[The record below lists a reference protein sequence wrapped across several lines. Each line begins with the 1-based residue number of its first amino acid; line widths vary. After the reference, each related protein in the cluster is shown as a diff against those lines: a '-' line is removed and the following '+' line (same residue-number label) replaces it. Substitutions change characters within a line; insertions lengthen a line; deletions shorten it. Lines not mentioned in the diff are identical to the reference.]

1 MAQTVKTVG
10 LNEEI
15 IQRLPWLDDVAKS
28 MEKLFEPV
36 LGQEAPH
43 EPRDFLYGTWLGHP
57 LHPAVVAIPLG
68 AWSAAAVFDL
78 LGEQRAADLLVGLG
92 LAGAA
97 GSAVTGAAQWQ
108 DTTNDLAPRRLG
120 TLHALLN
127 VAATGLMAGS
137 LLMRGRGRRGTGH
150 VLSTAGLGISLA
162 SAWLG
167 GDLAYDLGIG
177 VDHAAFEKPPTKW
190 KDVAALEDLQE
201 GKPLRVQAGSA
212 PILLLRRGNRIQ
224 AIGATCSHLGG
235 PLDKGKIEGNTVTC
249 PWHASVFC
257 LDDGAVI
264 HGPATTPEVAYE
276 VKVENGRVSVR
287 ANAAN
292 AGGTIPESETTQAEK
307 DGNTPTT

>member
-1 MAQTVKTVG
+1 MAETTKTVG
-10 LNEEI
+10 VNEELI
-15 IQRLPWLDDVAKS
+15 ARLPWLDDVAKS
-28 MEKLFEPV
+28 LEQLFEPV

-292 AGGTIPESETTQAEK
+292 AGGTIPVSEAKQGEK
-307 DGNTPTT
+307 DGDSQA